1 MGRFLLATL
10 SLLVGAFSL
19 SGVNSCCCPQDWLP
33 MNGFCYKVFN
43 DHKNW
48 NDSEMFCRKLKPG
61 CHLASLHSD
70 ADAVELSE
78 YITDYL
84 IGHDHVWIGLRDT
97 NQKYMWEWTDR
108 SRTDFLLWRKDQPDH
123 STNNEFCVEIVSF
136 TGYHEWNDDSCTA
149 LRPFL
154 CQCKH

>member
-1 MGRFLLATL
+1 MGRFLLVTL

-19 SGVNSCCCPQDWLP
+19 NGVNSSCCPQDWLP
-33 MNGFCYKVFN
+33 RNGFCYKVSMIPRTGTMLSN
-43 DHKNW
+43 
-48 NDSEMFCRKLKPG
+48 
-61 CHLASLHSD
+61 

-97 NQKYMWEWTDR
+97 RKKYMWEWTDR
-108 SRTDFLLWRKDQPDH
+108 SRTDFLPWRKDQPDH
-123 STNNEFCVEIVSF
+123 YKNNEFCVEIVSF
-136 TGYHEWNDDSCTA
+136 TGYREWNDDSCTA